1 MTFPITDLLTDLL
14 RNDGFII
21 YNKNLA
27 KNIGVNEAILYS
39 ELLSRWNY
47 FKQRGQLTEDGF
59 FFNTVKDLEDGTA
72 LSDYQ
77 QRRALNS
84 LKEKGLIEMEVRGIP
99 AKRYFSIVE
108 DSELIASYLMPPE
121 LESKKL
127 DDRSQETKELDL
139 EDRSQETKELEL
151 EKLEDRSQETKELES
166 KKLDTN
172 KNNRIR
178 TSNKNKIKERGQAP
192 PTETKPN
199 STSLAT
205 KPVSLLDKKETK
217 KQRKARE
224 IGKMRDMI
232 LAFTTNQ
239 EVRKALTDYFNF
251 RVGRGLT
258 IKQWELILSDLREF
272 AGTSASLAIEK
283 INHALAGGYMTI
295 IASWEKNKKAGRGKN
310 TFDNTAGHEIED
322 ADLSDEERFAKIEAN
337 LARDENGNPI
347 VF

>member
-1 MTFPITDLLTDLL
+1 MTFPITDLL

-27 KNIGVNEAILYS
+27 KNLGVNEAILYS

-47 FKQRGQLTEDGF
+47 FKRRGQLTEDGF

-99 AKRYFSIVE
+99 AKRYFRIVE
-108 DSELIASYLMPPE
+108 DSELITSYLMPPE
-121 LESKKL
+121 PDPEKLEY
-127 DDRSQETKELDL
+127 RSE
-139 EDRSQETKELEL
+139 ETKELEF
-151 EKLEDRSQETKELES
+151 EKLEYRSEETKELEPE
-166 KKLDTN
+166 KLDTN
-172 KNNRIR
+172 KTNIISLKNN
-178 TSNKNKIKERGQAP
+178 TKIKEGGQAP
-192 PTETKPN
+192 TIETKTN
-199 STSLAT
+199 STPLA
-205 KPVSLLDKKETK
+205 KQIILLDKKETK
-217 KQRKARE
+217 KQKKARE

-258 IKQWELILSDLREF
+258 IKQWELILSDLREY
-272 AGTSASLAIEK
+272 AGTNASLAIEK
-283 INHALAGGYMTI
+283 IEHALAGGYMTI
-295 IASWEKNKKAGRGKN
+295 IASWEKGKKAGRGKN
-310 TFDNTAGHEIED
+310 TFDNTAGYEIED
-322 ADLSDEERFAKIEAN
+322 ASLSDEERFAKIEAN

>member
-1 MTFPITDLLTDLL
+1 MTFPITDLL

-27 KNIGVNEAILYS
+27 RNIGVNEAILYS

-59 FFNTVKDLEDGTA
+59 FFNTIKDLEEGTA
-72 LSDYQ
+72 LSEYQ

-84 LKEKGLIEMEVRGIP
+84 LRDKGLIEIEVRGIP
-99 AKRYFSIVE
+99 AKRYFRIVE
-108 DSELIASYLMPPE
+108 DSELITSYLVPPE
-121 LESKKL
+121 PEPEKL
-127 DDRSQETKELDL
+127 KYSSRET
-139 EDRSQETKELEL
+139 QELEP
-151 EKLEDRSQETKELES
+151 EKLG
-166 KKLDTN
+166 TN
-172 KNNRIR
+172 KNNIIR
-178 TSNKNKIKERGQAP
+178 TNNKNNIKEGGRAP
-192 PTETKPN
+192 ALETKPN
-199 STSLAT
+199 STSLAKQT
-205 KPVSLLDKKETK
+205 SLLDKKETK
-217 KQRKARE
+217 KQKKARE

-258 IKQWELILSDLREF
+258 SKQWELILSDLREY
-272 AGTSASLAIEK
+272 AGTNASLAIEK
-283 INHALAGGYMTI
+283 IKHALAGGYMTI
-295 IASWEKNKKAGRGKN
+295 IASWEKDKKVGRGKN

-322 ADLSDEERFAKIEAN
+322 VGLSDEERFAKIEAN

>member
-1 MTFPITDLLTDLL
+1 MTFPITDLL
-14 RNDGFII
+14 RNDGFVI
-21 YNKNLA
+21 YNRNLA

-47 FKQRGQLTEDGF
+47 FRERGQLTEDGF
-59 FFNTVKDLEDGTA
+59 FFNTVKDLEEGTA

-84 LKEKGLIEMEVRGIP
+84 LKDKGLIEMEVRGIP
-99 AKRYFSIVE
+99 AKRYFRIVE
-108 DSELIASYLMPPE
+108 DSELITSYLVPPE
-121 LESKKL
+121 LE
-127 DDRSQETKELDL
+127 L
-139 EDRSQETKELEL
+139 EDSSRETQELEL
-151 EKLEDRSQETKELES
+151 EDNSREPQELEPE
-166 KKLDTN
+166 KLKYSSRETQELEPEKLGTN

-178 TSNKNKIKERGQAP
+178 TSNKNKIKEGGRAP
-192 PTETKPN
+192 ALETKTN
-199 STSLAT
+199 STSLAKQT
-205 KPVSLLDKKETK
+205 SLLDKKETK
-217 KQRKARE
+217 KQKKARE

-239 EVRKALTDYFNF
+239 EVRKALTNYFDF

-258 IKQWELILSDLREF
+258 LKQWELILSDLREY

-283 INHALAGGYMTI
+283 IEHSLAGGYMTI
-295 IASWEKNKKAGRGKN
+295 IASWEKDKKAGRGKN
-310 TFDNTAGHEIED
+310 TFDNTARHETED
-322 ADLSDEERFAKIEAN
+322 ANLSDEERFAKIEAN